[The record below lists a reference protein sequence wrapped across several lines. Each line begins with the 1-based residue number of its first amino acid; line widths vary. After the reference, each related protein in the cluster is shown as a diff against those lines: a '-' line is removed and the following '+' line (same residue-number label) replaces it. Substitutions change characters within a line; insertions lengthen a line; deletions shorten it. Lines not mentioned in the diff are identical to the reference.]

1 MWWKI
6 KFVGSRIWEFL
17 APLIRQ
23 LMTKAGPNLIT
34 AAEQAVTAIEE
45 SMSGSAS
52 ADKRQA
58 AFDLIISSLK
68 SQGIALATATI
79 NAALEAAVVKMT
91 GK

>member
-1 MWWKI
+1 
-6 KFVGSRIWEFL
+6 
-17 APLIRQ
+17 
-23 LMTKAGPNLIT
+23 MTKAGPNLIT